1 MRILVTGGCGYIGS
15 ALVPRLREN
24 EAVSEVVVLDSLAA
38 GSPRALLGAIG
49 DDLEFRRGDVRDYE
63 AVESAMGGVD
73 RVIHLASIT
82 GAEST
87 HDRREETRAVIVG
100 GTENVVT
107 AASEAGVE
115 SVVYASSCNSYGYA
129 ADTNIDETTTTAP
142 CNPYGEAKV
151 EAERAV
157 RDAADASDFSATSLR
172 MSTNYGYAPG
182 IRFNLVVNH
191 FVFRGLTGRPL
202 TVYGDGENWRPFIHV
217 RDAARAY
224 EHAAVSP
231 EQWPRDVYNVGSTD
245 QNYRIED
252 VARVVSEE
260 LGRDLEIAYLED
272 ERPGP
277 SYHVEF
283 DRLSETGFEP
293 SWTLRSGVR
302 ELADRFAQSR
312 DTAGTL
318 DASRPNSPSQEVNVD
333 GHR

>member
-15 ALVPRLREN
+15 ALVRRLREN
-24 EAVSEVVVLDSLAA
+24 ERVSEVVVLDSLAG

-49 DDLEFRRGDVRDYE
+49 DDLEFRRGDVRDY
-63 AVESAMGGVD
+63 ADVESAMRGVD

-100 GTENVVT
+100 GTENVAT
-107 AASEAGVE
+107 AAGERGVE
-115 SVVYASSCNSYGYA
+115 SVVYASSCNSYGRV
-129 ADTNIDETTTTAP
+129 ADTHIDETASPAP
-142 CNPYGEAKV
+142 RNPYAEAKV
-151 EAERAV
+151 EAEQVV
-157 RDAADASDFSATSLR
+157 REAAATNDFAATSLR

-202 TVYGDGENWRPFIHV
+202 TVYGDGRNWRPFIHV

-224 EHAAVSP
+224 EHAAISP
-231 EQWPRDVYNVGSTD
+231 DRWPRAVYNVGHTE

-252 VARVVSEE
+252 VARVVREE
-260 LGRDLEIAYLED
+260 LDRDLEIVYLED

-293 SWTLRSGVR
+293 SWTLRAGVR
-302 ELADRFAQSR
+302 ELADRFARQR
-312 DTAGTL
+312 DATGVL
-318 DASRPNSPSQEVNVD
+318 DASRPNSSLREVNVD
-333 GHR
+333 GRR

>member
-15 ALVPRLREN
+15 ALVRRLRKN
-24 EAVSEVVVLDSLAA
+24 EAVTEVVVLDSLAA
-38 GSPRALLGAIG
+38 GSPRALLGVVG
-49 DDLEFRRGDVRDYE
+49 DGLEFRQGDIRDYD
-63 AVESAMGGVD
+63 AVESAMRGVD

-87 HDRREETRAVIVG
+87 HDRPEETRAVIVG
-100 GTENVVT
+100 GTETVVT
-107 AASEAGVE
+107 AADELGVD
-115 SVVYASSCNSYGYA
+115 SVVYASSCNSYGRV
-129 ADTNIDETTTTAP
+129 ADTHIDETTSPAP
-142 CNPYGEAKV
+142 RNPYAEAKV
-151 EAERAV
+151 EAERVV
-157 RDAADASDFSATSLR
+157 REAASAGDFTATSLR

-202 TVYGDGENWRPFIHV
+202 TVYGDGRNWRPFIHV
-217 RDAARAY
+217 QDAARAY

-231 EQWPRDVYNVGSTD
+231 DRWPRDVYNVGRTE

-252 VARVVSEE
+252 IARVVREE
-260 LGRDLEIAYLED
+260 LGRDLEIVYLED

-293 SWTLRSGVR
+293 SWTLRAGVR
-302 ELADRFAQSR
+302 ELADRFARQR
-312 DTAGTL
+312 DAGGAL
-318 DASRPNSPSQEVNVD
+318 DASRPNSSSREVNVD
-333 GHR
+333 GRR

>member
-15 ALVPRLREN
+15 ALVRRLREN
-24 EAVSEVVVLDSLAA
+24 EAVSEVVVLDSLAG

-49 DDLEFRRGDVRDYE
+49 DDLEFRQGDVRNYE
-63 AVESAMGGVD
+63 DVESAMRGVD

-107 AASEAGVE
+107 AAGEVGVE
-115 SVVYASSCNSYGYA
+115 SVVYASSCNSYGRVA
-129 ADTNIDETTTTAP
+129 STNIDETATPAP
-142 CNPYGEAKV
+142 RNPYAEAKV
-151 EAERAV
+151 EAERVV
-157 RDAADASDFSATSLR
+157 RDAAAANDFSATSLR
-172 MSTNYGYAPG
+172 MSTNYGSAPG
-182 IRFNLVVNH
+182 VRFNLVVNH

-202 TVYGDGENWRPFIHV
+202 TVYGDGRNWRPFIHV

-224 EHAAVSP
+224 EHAAITP
-231 EQWPRDVYNVGSTD
+231 DRWPRDVYNVGSTE

-252 VARVVSEE
+252 VARVVREE
-260 LGRDLEIAYLED
+260 LGRDLEIIYLED
-272 ERPGP
+272 EQPGP

-293 SWTLRSGVR
+293 SWTLRAGVR
-302 ELADRFAQSR
+302 ELAERFTQSH
-312 DTAGTL
+312 DAAGAL
-318 DASRPNSPSQEVNVD
+318 DASKPNPSSQEVNVD
-333 GHR
+333 GRR